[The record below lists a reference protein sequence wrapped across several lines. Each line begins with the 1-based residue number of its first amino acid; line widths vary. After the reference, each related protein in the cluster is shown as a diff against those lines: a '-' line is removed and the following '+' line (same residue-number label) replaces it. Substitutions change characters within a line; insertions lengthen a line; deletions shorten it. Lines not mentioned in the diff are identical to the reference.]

1 MKYDFDQVICRKNTG
16 SSKWD
21 NVKARVGNGDALP
34 MWVADTD
41 FTCPQPVID
50 AVVERARH
58 PVYGYPYVEPEF
70 YTSTVDW
77 VKRRHGWTIR
87 PEWLVFA
94 TGVVPV
100 FNTLIQAVT
109 EPGDK
114 IIIQK
119 PVYHPFINVVG
130 DNRREVS
137 SNSLI
142 YRDGKYTMDFE
153 DLERRAADPRAK
165 VMIFSSPH
173 NPVGRVWSEE
183 ELAKTAEIC
192 FRNQVIL
199 ISDEIHSDLI
209 FDGHKHIPTASLN
222 EKWAQN
228 IITCYAPS
236 KTFNTAGLRG
246 SGIVV
251 PNEALRRKLQEQFV
265 ANRSIQQN
273 IFAMPAYVAAYS
285 GACDDYLEQLLVYL
299 QANIDYLDGYL
310 KEHMPKIKMVR
321 PEATYLTWLDC
332 TELGICGEELA
343 KFFIDECLVAVN
355 KGTMFGQEEGSCFA
369 RLNIGCPRVTL
380 EEGLGRIRREYAK
393 RW

>member
-21 NVKARVGNGDALP
+21 NVKARVGNGEALP

-41 FTCPQPVID
+41 FACPQPVID
-50 AVVERARH
+50 AVIKRAQH
-58 PVYGYPYVEPEF
+58 PIYGYPYLEPEF

-77 VKRRHGWTIR
+77 VKRRHGWELQ

-109 EPGDK
+109 EPGDQ

-119 PVYHPFINVVG
+119 PVYHPFINVVD

-142 YRDGKYTMDFE
+142 YRDGRYTMDFE

-165 VMIFSSPH
+165 VMIFSNPH
-173 NPVGRVWSEE
+173 NPVGRVWTAD
-183 ELAKTAEIC
+183 ELAKVAEIC
-192 FRNQVIL
+192 YRNHVIL
-199 ISDEIHSDLI
+199 VSDEIHSDLI
-209 FDGHKHIPTASLN
+209 FEGHKHIPTGSINAEWN
-222 EKWAQN
+222 QN

-236 KTFNTAGLRG
+236 KTFNIAGLRG

-251 PNEALRRKLQEQFV
+251 PNESLRKKLQAQFT

-285 GACDDYLEQLLVYL
+285 GECDDYLDQLLAYL
-299 QANIDYLDGYL
+299 QDNIDYLDAYL
-310 KEHMPKIKMVR
+310 KENMPKIKLVK
-321 PEATYLTWLDC
+321 PESTYLTWLDC
-332 TELGICGEELA
+332 TELGIRGEELA

-355 KGTMFGQEEGSCFA
+355 KGTMFGQEEGACFA
-369 RLNIGCPRVTL
+369 RLNIGCPRATL
-380 EEGLGRIRREYAK
+380 NEGLGRIRKEYGK